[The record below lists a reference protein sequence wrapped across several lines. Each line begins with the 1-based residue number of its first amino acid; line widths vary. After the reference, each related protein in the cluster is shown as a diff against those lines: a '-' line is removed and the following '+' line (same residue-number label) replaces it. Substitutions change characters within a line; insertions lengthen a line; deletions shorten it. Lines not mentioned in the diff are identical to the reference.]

1 MSPWIVTAL
10 CSFFLSMLLLNAV
23 SRGIAVF
30 TALADDDE

>member
-1 MSPWIVTAL
+1 MSPWIVTV
-10 CSFFLSMLLLNAV
+10 CSAFLSMLLLNAV